1 MTVAK
6 PVTRRRDEAGSIAII
21 ALWSLAI
28 IAVLLAAMI
37 RTTRIEVRET
47 QNWLALSR
55 ARLAAEAGTQLGLSR
70 LLRRRAEGTLVFDGT
85 PEHWEDGATA
95 VEIAIID
102 ESGKID
108 LNLAPIELLQGLFVA
123 VGRTPDEALLIA
135 CNILDRR
142 GDTGASC
149 PEPFGFE
156 FGDFGFGGAVRPR
169 PRLFAVPEELAQVP
183 GIGDTLYD
191 AVADYVTVATRASAI
206 DPGVAARPVLLA
218 IPGATPALVDTFLE
232 QRARWHELAA
242 ADAGDDVM
250 RSIPNVM
257 TSPARDFTIK
267 AVATAGARARYR
279 ADLQVRLTDLPAHP
293 YEFIAARAPPADR
306 GGTSAAPAARRVP

>member
-1 MTVAK
+1 VK
-6 PVTRRRDEAGSIAII
+6 RDEAGSIAIV

-47 QNWLALSR
+47 QNWLAISR

-70 LLRRRAEGTLVFDGT
+70 LLERRAAGRLVFDGT
-85 PEHWEDGATA
+85 PERWPDGT
-95 VEIAIID
+95 VVVDIAIID
-102 ESGKID
+102 EAGKID
-108 LNLAPIELLQGLFVA
+108 LNLAPLDLLQGLFVA
-123 VGRTPDEALLIA
+123 VGRTQDEALLIA

-142 GDTGASC
+142 GDTGAPC
-149 PEPFGFE
+149 PEPL
-156 FGDFGFGGAVRPR
+156 DLGFGRDDPRPR
-169 PRLFAVPEELAQVP
+169 PRLFVVPEELAQVP
-183 GIGDTLYD
+183 GIDDALYD
-191 AVADYVTVATRASAI
+191 AVADFVTVATRASAI

-218 IPGATPALVDTFLE
+218 IPGATPGLVDAYLE
-232 QRARWHELAA
+232 QRARWHELASDD
-242 ADAGDDVM
+242 ADGDVL
-250 RSIPNVM
+250 RSVADVM

-267 AVATAGARARYR
+267 AVATAGSRARYR

-306 GGTSAAPAARRVP
+306 GLAAAPAAGRVP